1 MKLNNTLKTERILM
15 LLKHDTFLS
24 SKSILISFITL
35 SAVTIVLPILA
46 VITGDSEFSHLVNF
60 SLILF
65 IFGYVITAKS
75 FTDMHSKERAYEWFM
90 LPASMLEKFT
100 AKLLISSIGWAFL
113 FLIVYTLSA
122 LAGEGINS
130 LIFNYRHTFF
140 NPFDADTWFV
150 ILQYLITQS
159 VFLFGAAYFKKN
171 HFIKTI
177 LSLLTFVISIAIIA
191 GLLGRIFFFQYFNE
205 IIKPDGRFNSAF
217 NFSWDAFALHITNL
231 MRILAVSGKIVYY
244 ALFAPFFWLL
254 TYFRITEK
262 EVKNGV

>member
-15 LLKHDTFLS
+15 LLKHDIFLS
-24 SKSILISFITL
+24 GKSILITFITL
-35 SAVTIVLPILA
+35 SAATIVLTILA
-46 VITGDSEFSHLVNF
+46 VIAGNPEFSHLANF
-60 SLILF
+60 SVILF

-90 LPASMLEKFT
+90 LPASMLEKLT
-100 AKLLISSIGWAFL
+100 AKLLITSIGWAFL

-122 LAGEGINS
+122 LAGESLNS

-140 NPFDADTWFV
+140 NPFDKNTWFV

-177 LSLLTFVISIAIIA
+177 LSLLTFFIFIVIIA

-205 IIKPDGRFNSAF
+205 IIRSDGHFSSAF
-217 NFSWDAFALHITNL
+217 NFSWDAFALHLTNI
-231 MRILAVSGKIVYY
+231 MRILDASGKIVYY